1 MDYTRRFIVLGL
13 GVALATPVG
22 LGATDAI
29 AETPATTLVIA
40 TEIDDITSLDPQE
53 SFEFSGSDILNNIY
67 GSLVSFDPNDLS
79 TTPPGTVARDEK
91 AIGRCRGKG
100 GNQPGSLGPVR
111 PPRTTPNSGHPH
123 RQPVI
128 SFPG

>member
-79 TTPPGTVARDEK
+79 TGYQADIAESWEVSEDGKTV
-91 AIGRCRGKG
+91 
-100 GNQPGSLGPVR
+100 
-111 PPRTTPNSGHPH
+111 T
-123 RQPVI
+123 
-128 SFPG
+128 